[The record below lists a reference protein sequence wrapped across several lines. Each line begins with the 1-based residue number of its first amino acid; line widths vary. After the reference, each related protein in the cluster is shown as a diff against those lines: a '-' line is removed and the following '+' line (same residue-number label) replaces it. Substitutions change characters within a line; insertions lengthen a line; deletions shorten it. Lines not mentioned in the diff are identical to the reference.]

1 MVIFFNDIISLS
13 KMKIALAQLNP
24 TIGDF
29 QANYEK
35 AIEAISSA
43 KKQDC
48 KLIIFP
54 ELFLTG
60 YPPLDLIFKHG
71 FLEEQTNVLTKL
83 AAETSEDFAIIIGA
97 IGSSKLHSKRF
108 TNAAFCIANGEI
120 QKVVSKS
127 LLPSYDVF
135 DETRYFVAN
144 NDHDCTWKWQDIK
157 FGLSICEDA
166 WIEAY
171 PSLYSKNPIEN
182 LIALDT
188 DMVINISASP
198 FTLGKI
204 EHRYHLISKIA
215 KKYQTRFLYLNQV
228 GANDQLVF
236 DGSSFVCNEI
246 GERILSLNSFKEEL
260 RVFDYDNSDYPS
272 SPKRAEIENIY
283 DACVLGIKDYINKT
297 GFEKVVLGLSGGID
311 SAVVACLAAEALGAK
326 NVNAIMMPTVYTS
339 KESTTDAEELAKR
352 LDINYE
358 VKEINSIYQ
367 ATKSV
372 FAKGLEGLAD
382 ENIQPRIRAN
392 ILMAYSNSEAA
403 ILLATGNKSEIAVG
417 YSTLYGDS
425 CGAIAPIGDLLKT
438 QVYKLAHY
446 INRDKEIIPK
456 NIISKAPTA
465 ELRPDQKDSDSLPD
479 YEILDKIIHHY
490 VDELK
495 SSEQIINL
503 GFDDKTTKRILN
515 MIDKAEYKRMQM
527 PPIIKI
533 ANKAFG
539 IGRRMPIAQRYSH
552 A

>member
-1 MVIFFNDIISLS
+1 
-13 KMKIALAQLNP
+13 MKIALAQLNP

-29 QANYEK
+29 NANYEK
-35 AIEAISSA
+35 ALEAISSA

-71 FLEEQTNVLTKL
+71 FLEEQSNVLNKL
-83 AAETSEDFAIIIGA
+83 AKETLDKDDFAIIIGA

-108 TNAAFCIANGEI
+108 TNAAFCLANGEI
-120 QKVVSKS
+120 QKVISKS

-135 DETRYFVAN
+135 DETRYFVPN
-144 NDHDCTWKWQDIK
+144 TDHDCTWKWQGVK
-157 FGLSICEDA
+157 LGLSICEDA

-182 LIALDT
+182 LIALDA
-188 DMVINISASP
+188 DIVINISASP

-204 EHRYHLISKIA
+204 KRRYDLVSKISK
-215 KKYQTRFLYLNQV
+215 KYSTKFIYVNQV

-236 DGSSFVCNEI
+236 DGSSFVCNEF
-246 GERILSLNSFKEEL
+246 GERILNLNSFAEEIFIYDSENSEYQDTKE
-260 RVFDYDNSDYPS
+260 RT
-272 SPKRAEIENIY
+272 EIQNIY
-283 DACVLGIKDYINKT
+283 EACVLGIKDYINKT
-297 GFEKVVLGLSGGID
+297 GFKKVVLGLSGGID
-311 SAVVACLAAEALGAK
+311 SAVVACLAADALGSK
-326 NVNAIMMPTVYTS
+326 NVNAIMMPTIYTS
-339 KESTTDAEELAKR
+339 EASITDAEELAKR

-358 VKEINSIYQ
+358 VKEINSIYKE
-367 ATKSV
+367 TKSV
-372 FAKGLEGLAD
+372 FAQGLEGLAD

-392 ILMAYSNSEAA
+392 ILMAYSNSQGA

-438 QVYKLAHY
+438 QVYELANY
-446 INRDKEIIPK
+446 INRNQEIIPK
-456 NIISKAPTA
+456 NIISKAPSA
-465 ELRPDQKDSDSLPD
+465 ELRPEQKDSDSLPE
-479 YEILDKIIHHY
+479 YEVLDKIIYHY

-503 GFDDKTTKRILN
+503 GFDDKTTKHILN
-515 MIDKAEYKRMQM
+515 MIDKAEFKRMQM

-552 A
+552 T

>member
-1 MVIFFNDIISLS
+1 
-13 KMKIALAQLNP
+13 MKIALAQLNP

-29 QANYEK
+29 ESNYQK
-35 AIEAISSA
+35 ALEVISSA

-60 YPPLDLIFKHG
+60 YPPQDLIFKHG
-71 FLEEQTNVLTKL
+71 FLEEQSKVLSKL
-83 AAETSEDFAIIIGA
+83 AQETDENFAIIIGA
-97 IGSSKLHSKRF
+97 IGSSKSHSKRF
-108 TNAAFCIANGEI
+108 TNAAFCLANGEI
-120 QKVVSKS
+120 QKVVAKS

-144 NDHDCTWKWQDIK
+144 QDHDCTWQWLDIK

-182 LIALDT
+182 LVALDASII
-188 DMVINISASP
+188 INISASP

-204 EHRYHLISKIA
+204 ERRYSLVSKIA
-215 KKYQTRFLYLNQV
+215 KKYQTKFIYINQV

-236 DGSSFVCNEI
+236 DGSSFICDGA
-246 GERILSLNSFKEEL
+246 GEKVLALSSFKEEL
-260 RVFDYDNSDYPS
+260 AIYDTEKHDYEKPEARS
-272 SPKRAEIENIY
+272 EIKNIH
-283 DACVLGIKDYINKT
+283 DACVMGIKDYIDKT
-297 GFEKVVLGLSGGID
+297 GFTKIVLGLSGGID
-311 SAVVACLAAEALGAK
+311 SAVVACLAKEALGAK
-326 NVNAIMMPTVYTS
+326 NVHAIMMPTVYTS
-339 KESTTDAEELAKR
+339 EQSIIDAKEIASR
-352 LDINYE
+352 LEINYE

-367 ATKSV
+367 ETKSV
-372 FAKGLEGLAD
+372 FAQGLEGLAD

-392 ILMAYSNSEAA
+392 ILMAYSNSQGT

-438 QVYKLAHY
+438 QVYALAQY
-446 INRDKEIIPK
+446 INRDKGIIPK
-456 NIISKAPTA
+456 SIIDKAPSA
-465 ELRPDQKDSDSLPD
+465 ELRLDQKDSDSLPD
-479 YEILDKIIHHY
+479 YEVLDKIIFHY

-495 SSEQIINL
+495 SLQQIIDL
-503 GFDDKTTKRILN
+503 GFDEKTTKRILN

>member
-1 MVIFFNDIISLS
+1 
-13 KMKIALAQLNP
+13 MKIALAQLNP

-29 QANYEK
+29 EANYKK

-71 FLEEQTNVLTKL
+71 FLEEQSKVLDKL
-83 AAETSEDFAIIIGA
+83 AKETSIENEFAIVIGA

-108 TNAAFCIANGEI
+108 TNAAFCLANGEI
-120 QKVVSKS
+120 QKVVAKS

-144 NDHDCTWKWQDIK
+144 KDHDCTWQWQGIK

-171 PSLYSKNPIEN
+171 PSLYTKNPIEN
-182 LIALDT
+182 LIALDS
-188 DMVINISASP
+188 DIIINISASP

-204 EHRYHLISKIA
+204 DRRYNLVSKIS
-215 KKYQTRFLYLNQV
+215 KKYQTKFLYLNQV

-236 DGSSFVCNEI
+236 DGSSFICNEM
-246 GERILSLNSFKEEL
+246 GERILSLSSFEEQL
-260 RVFDYDNSDYPS
+260 SVFDTENSDHS
-272 SPKRAEIENIY
+272 KLKQRTEIQNIH
-283 DACVLGIKDYINKT
+283 DACVLGIKDYIEKT
-297 GFEKVVLGLSGGID
+297 GFEKIVLGLSGGID
-311 SAVVACLAAEALGAK
+311 SAIVAYLATEALGAS
-326 NVNAIMMPTVYTS
+326 NVNAIMMPTVFTS
-339 KESTTDAEELAKR
+339 EDSMKDAQELANILK
-352 LDINYE
+352 INYE
-358 VKEINSIYQ
+358 VKEINAIYK

-372 FAKGLEGLAD
+372 FTQGLEGLAD

-392 ILMAYSNSEAA
+392 ILMAHSNSQGA

-438 QVYKLAHY
+438 QVYELANY
-446 INRDKEIIPK
+446 INRNEEIIPK
-456 NIISKAPTA
+456 NIIEKAPSA
-465 ELRPDQKDSDSLPD
+465 ELRPDQKDSDSLPE

-495 SSEQIINL
+495 SCQEIINL

-552 A
+552 S